1 MGIEDGNLFMMC
13 ASLRQEAL
21 RALPEGY
28 VLRSCRKEE
37 LELWKRLQFDD
48 EQTARE
54 YHAFMTAYFDTVYA
68 PKGELF
74 FQKCRLVLTA
84 RGEPVGTCFVW
95 KAYDA
100 AQTVHWFK
108 VRKDCEGRGLGRA
121 LLSAVLGELG
131 PEDFPVFLHT
141 HPACLR
147 ALKLYADFGFQL
159 LTDPVF
165 GGRHNDWAES
175 LPYLRAWLPPGT
187 LAKLRPTVAPAW
199 FPEVVAAAKTEQF

>member
-121 LLSAVLGELG
+121 LLSAVPVPDPDAARNSVRIHLQGDVPTPIDPPSG
-131 PEDFPVFLHT
+131 CPFRTRCPEAL
-141 HPACLR
+141 PACAEAR
-147 ALKLYADFGFQL
+147 PVLKD
-159 LTDPVF
+159 V
-165 GGRHNDWAES
+165 GGGHC
-175 LPYLRAWLPPGT
+175 
-187 LAKLRPTVAPAW
+187 VACHR
-199 FPEVVAAAKTEQF
+199 V